1 MRLSDEVPLEIKR
14 QLRRKAG
21 NHQTSSFLSSF
32 IISYFYCIYCV
43 LEQVAI
49 LSGFQRRLQ
58 LPSFLRLFEEGAREG
73 HSLVDREEAHS
84 CVSFLG
90 ETLTRRAVAARIL
103 GQRWVGSVAAPI
115 FLTTQDLTVGPYL
128 ETGSL
133 QMTPREGSEGRSSW
147 VRGALRPMTVS

>member
-1 MRLSDEVPLEIKR
+1 MPSPDC
-14 QLRRKAG
+14 A
-21 NHQTSSFLSSF
+21 F
-32 IISYFYCIYCV
+32 
-43 LEQVAI
+43 AM
-49 LSGFQRRLQ
+49 GFMAFPMNRRLQ

-133 QMTPREGSEGRSSW
+133 QMTPRVSERRSS
-147 VRGALRPMTVS
+147 